1 MVAILSGGMVEAKRT
16 RIPCPFSSSSSR
28 IAPGLATF
36 QNIRVPWQA
45 EAYIPGSSATE
56 ESGSLSG
63 E

>member
-1 MVAILSGGMVEAKRT
+1 MVEAKRT